1 MNMDQKQPDRAGIDR
16 HHERI
21 IDVASDVRSV
31 LEGNRSDKLLRLF
44 DYLLEKSLCGE
55 TPSEQQI
62 ADEAFADDSGTDGS
76 QDANVRVYVY
86 RLRKLIDSTF
96 AGKSGPRIEIPVG
109 SYCINLVDRDEPN
122 SLLRVARWASGSSL
136 SLPVRVALLGLA
148 VMTIGGLALVWTSR
162 DTDPLAKTVAW
173 QPFEGN
179 VRPLMIVIGDYYL
192 FARLDANRSN
202 ADAAPQLVWD
212 RSVPTRE
219 DLTIFQ
225 MLNPTKVEDSVDYN
239 QQFVS
244 GGTIEALSNIRATIA
259 KVPAFQG
266 RSLRLTA
273 ASQLTPEMLTNSDI
287 IYVGQFSGMPL
298 LLRDPLVQASGFEL
312 SKGNDALIDAGNGE
326 RYQSDGMI
334 LTDERIARRDF
345 AYIAGFS
352 GPANNRIL
360 IVAALGDAGLKEAAE
375 LAGDPDQLLAIK
387 ADAKSTENGFE
398 ALYRV
403 RTMKNVNIGAT
414 LILDRVLRASGIWDN
429 SENMPVYRPIEAF
442 KLQQANP

>member
-1 MNMDQKQPDRAGIDR
+1 MQPDRADIDR
-16 HHERI
+16 HHQRL

-55 TPSEQQI
+55 PPSEQQI
-62 ADEAFADDSGTDGS
+62 ADEAFADDSGTDGT
-76 QDANVRVYVY
+76 QDANVRVYVF

-96 AGKSGPRIEIPVG
+96 AGKPGPRIEIPVG
-109 SYCINLVDRDEPN
+109 SYCINLVDGEKPG
-122 SLLRVARWASGSSL
+122 SLLRFGRWARASSR

-148 VMTIGGLALVWTSR
+148 VLTIGGLALVWTSR
-162 DTDPLAKTVAW
+162 ETDPLAKTMAW
-173 QPFEGN
+173 QPFEDN
-179 VRPLMIVIGDYYL
+179 ARPLTIVIGDYYL
-192 FARLDANRSN
+192 FARLDADRSN

-244 GGTIEALSNIRATIA
+244 GGTIEALSNIRATIS
-259 KVPAFQG
+259 KIPAFKG

-273 ASQLTPEMLTNSDI
+273 ASQLTPEMLTDSDI

-298 LLRDPLVQASGFEL
+298 LLRDPLGQASGFEV
-312 SKGNDALIDAGNGE
+312 SKGNDALIDAGDGE
-326 RYQSDGMI
+326 RYQSDGMV

-360 IVAALGDAGLKEAAE
+360 IIAALGDAGLKEAAE

-387 ADAKSTENGFE
+387 SDAKSRKNGFE

-414 LILDRVLRASGIWDN
+414 LILDRVLRPNGIWDN
-429 SENMPVYRPIEAF
+429 SENMPVYRPINAF
-442 KLQQANP
+442 KLKQTDP

>member
-1 MNMDQKQPDRAGIDR
+1 MTIDQKQPDRAGIDR
-16 HHERI
+16 HHQQI
-21 IDVASDVRSV
+21 IELAADARSV
-31 LEGNRSDKLLRLF
+31 LEGSRSDKLLRLF

-62 ADEAFADDSGTDGS
+62 AEEAFAEDSGPDTS

-96 AGKSGPRIEIPVG
+96 AGKPGPRIEIPVG
-109 SYCINLVDRDEPN
+109 SYCIKLVDGEKPA
-122 SLLRVARWASGSSL
+122 SLLRFGRWVRASSR
-136 SLPVRVALLGLA
+136 SLPVRVALLGVA
-148 VMTIGGLALVWTSR
+148 VLTIGGLALVWTSR
-162 DTDPLAKTVAW
+162 DTDPLAETMAW
-173 QPFEGN
+173 QPFAGN
-179 VRPLMIVIGDYYL
+179 SRPLTIVIGDYYL
-192 FARLDANRSN
+192 FARLDSNRSN
-202 ADAAPQLVWD
+202 ADAAPQLVWE

-225 MLNPTKVEDSVDYN
+225 MLNPTKVDDSADYN
-239 QQFVS
+239 QQLVS
-244 GGTIEALSNIRATIA
+244 GGTIAALSNVRATISR
-259 KVPAFQG
+259 VPGFQG
-266 RSLRLTA
+266 RSLRLKA
-273 ASQLTPEMLTNSDI
+273 ASQLTPEVLASSDI

-298 LLRDPLVQASGFEL
+298 LLRDPLVQASGFEV
-312 SKGNDALIDAGNGE
+312 SKGNDALIDSGNGV
-326 RYQSDGMI
+326 RYQSDGMV

-360 IVAALGDAGLKEAAE
+360 IIAALGDAGLKEAAE

-387 ADAKSTENGFE
+387 ADAKSRKNGFE

-414 LILDRVLRASGIWDN
+414 LILDRVLRPNGIWDN
-429 SENMPVYRPIEAF
+429 SENVPAYRPIDTF
-442 KLQQANP
+442 QLKQTNP